1 MSWGKTFLNLSRK
14 FVSVASPNKC
24 HRILPQMSHITK
36 KLYSAK
42 KTNVKNDTSIF
53 HLTRRFPA
61 INNVWQWN
69 ATLKMYQSDQDFLC
83 FRHIICVYFY
93 LMCIDSFIFL
103 PFRFYV
109 ISTIRIL
116 NKYDMF
122 LSPKVN
128 NFLHTT
134 NFRLSLFSSGWN
146 LIHSSEESF
155 GGVWGWVRFLTQNKF
170 QHILSELR

>member
-14 FVSVASPNKC
+14 FVSVANPNKS

-83 FRHIICVYFY
+83 CRHSY
-93 LMCIDSFIFL
+93 LRLFL
-103 PFRFYV
+103 FYV
-109 ISTIRIL
+109 HRFIHFPSISFLRHFYHQDA
-116 NKYDMF
+116 KYDMF
-122 LSPKVN
+122 LSPKIN
-128 NFLHTT
+128 KFFT
-134 NFRLSLFSSGWN
+134 RLIFACLYFPVVEIWFIRLDGLVLFCIIMRLRSACSANIQLFS
-146 LIHSSEESF
+146 
-155 GGVWGWVRFLTQNKF
+155 
-170 QHILSELR
+170 